1 LLHGALVLVATVAMA
16 MMAVAAAATQEIAL
30 MRRGGDGV

>member
-1 LLHGALVLVATVAMA
+1 LLHGALVLVATVATA
-16 MMAVAAAATQEIAL
+16 MMAVAAAVMREIAL